1 MPAVPKRRTPRSRRD
16 RRRANSYRS
25 PELPNLVECKQCG
38 EQVRPY
44 EVCPHCGYYRGRQI
58 VEVKEEGK

>member
-25 PELPNLVECKQCG
+25 PALPTLIACPECG
-38 EQVRPY
+38 ELVRPY
-44 EVCPHCGYYRGRQI
+44 YICQSCGTYRGRKVI
-58 VEVKEEGK
+58 EIKEE

>member
-25 PELPNLVECKQCG
+25 PGLPTLIACNECG
-38 EQVRPY
+38 ELVKPY
-44 EVCPHCGYYRGRQI
+44 HVCPSCGTYRGRQVI
-58 VEVKEEGK
+58 EVKED

>member
-25 PELPNLVECKQCG
+25 PLLPTLVTCQCG
-38 EQVRPY
+38 ELVRPY
-44 EVCPHCGYYRGRQI
+44 EVCPHCGAYRGKKVMQ
-58 VEVKEEGK
+58 VKED

>member
-25 PELPNLVECKQCG
+25 PLLPALVECKQCG
-38 EQVRPY
+38 AQIRPY
-44 EVCPHCGYYRGRQI
+44 EVCPQCGYYRGRQVVK
-58 VEVKEEGK
+58 VEKE